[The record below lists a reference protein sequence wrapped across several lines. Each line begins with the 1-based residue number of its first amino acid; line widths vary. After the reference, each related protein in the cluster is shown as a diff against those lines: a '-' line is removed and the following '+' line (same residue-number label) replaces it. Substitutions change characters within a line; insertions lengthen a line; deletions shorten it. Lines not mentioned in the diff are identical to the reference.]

1 MLKLRIINKP
11 KMYKLKCNFTF
22 PNIILANMQEKEVTP
37 TKEIQEVVPD
47 IQYDGLSKVTVNP
60 IPDEYVK
67 PSGTLDISGNGTY
80 DVTNYENA
88 NVNVGGLEI
97 NDGSYLF
104 YDGARFSAFDGL
116 IDILKNPVSL
126 SNFMYSSTKN
136 IIITND
142 KSKKLEK
149 INTSNC
155 TNFFNAFYNV
165 KFDDSIDLI
174 DLNNWD
180 MSKATNLQYAFYHT
194 SFGNTKLLIDK
205 WDISSV
211 KNIYG
216 LFNGSDITE
225 IDVSNWNVENVTDMG
240 YMFNNCKFE
249 NLDISKWKPYKLSNL
264 TFMFNN
270 CQKLKE
276 IDLSNWVVN
285 SLKSIGSMFWSCYA
299 LEKADISGLS
309 NGLINNTY
317 GTFQYCSK
325 LATLIIN
332 SRNFL
337 NMSNINMLQ
346 STPIANGTGYVY
358 VPDDMVDTYKS
369 ATNWST
375 YASQIKG
382 MSELV

>member
-1 MLKLRIINKP
+1 MSIVSEITRLQNAKSDIKASIENK
-11 KMYKLKCNFTF
+11 
-22 PNIILANMQEKEVTP
+22 
-37 TKEIQEVVPD
+37 
-47 IQYDGLSKVTVNP
+47 GVTVG
-60 IPDEYVK
+60 D
-67 PSGTLDISGNGTY
+67 GTIDTYASKINEISTSSAVLGTKTITENGTY
-80 DVTNYENA
+80 KASDDNLDGYSSVD
-88 NVNVGGLEI
+88 VNVGGLEI

-104 YDGARFSAFDGL
+104 YNGARLSSFDGL
-116 IDILKNPVSL
+116 IDVLKNPVSL
-126 SNFMYSSTKN
+126 SSFMFSSTKN

-142 KSKKLEK
+142 KLEKLKK

-155 TNFFNAFYNV
+155 TKFDYAFNNV
-165 KFDDSIDLI
+165 KFDDSINLI

-180 MSKATNLQYAFYHT
+180 MSKATTLQSAFYHT

-205 WDISSV
+205 WNISSV
-211 KNIYG
+211 INIYG
-216 LFNGSDITE
+216 LFNGSDIKE

-240 YMFNNCKFE
+240 YMFYTCQFE
-249 NLDISKWKPYKLSNL
+249 NLDISKWKPYKLSNVYY
-264 TFMFNN
+264 MFSN

-285 SLKSIGSMFWSCYA
+285 SLKSIASMFWSCYA

-332 SRNFL
+332 SSNFL
-337 NMSNINMLQ
+337 NMSNINMLEG
-346 STPIANGTGYVY
+346 TPIANGTGYVY